1 MFPFSLL
8 SPKRWIE
15 SILGTI
21 LIIALVLIPGWKT
34 IFSQKTVKQ
43 SWQIF
48 SSNPLGTIT
57 KSTQVSFYYYRSLV
71 KKETKKQL
79 ENLQKE
85 VQKEVIKTLEEKSGI
100 KTK

>member
-15 SILGTI
+15 SILGVI

-48 SSNPLGTIT
+48 SSNPLGTIG

-71 KKETKKQL
+71 QKETKKQL
-79 ENLQKE
+79 ENLQEQVKNE
-85 VQKEVIKTLEEKSGI
+85 ATRILEEKSNI
-100 KTK
+100 K

>member
-15 SILGTI
+15 SILGVI

-48 SSNPLGTIT
+48 SSNPLGTIG

-79 ENLQKE
+79 ENLQEQVKDE
-85 VQKEVIKTLEEKSGI
+85 ATRILEEKSNI
-100 KTK
+100 K